1 MKSPSKFATRALVA
15 VAATAAV
22 SLVLVGCAGGGSTSS
37 NAKSLI
43 VGTTDV
49 VTFLDPAGSYD
60 NGSLA
65 VQTQVFPYL
74 FDSPVGSSTPTPDI
88 AQSGKFTT
96 PTTFTVKLK
105 KVGTYTLTPT
115 DDGTHIKLDLE
126 VGVKVPLPGFV
137 LKRVLK
143 GALDTGSKSFKK
155 YVESR

>member
-1 MKSPSKFATRALVA
+1 MKSTSKFATRALIA

-22 SLVLVGCAGGGSTSS
+22 SLALVGCAGGGSSSS

-105 KVGTYTLTPT
+105 KGKYTYYCVPHASLMHGSFT
-115 DDGTHIKLDLE
+115 
-126 VGVKVPLPGFV
+126 VK
-137 LKRVLK
+137 
-143 GALDTGSKSFKK
+143 
-155 YVESR
+155 